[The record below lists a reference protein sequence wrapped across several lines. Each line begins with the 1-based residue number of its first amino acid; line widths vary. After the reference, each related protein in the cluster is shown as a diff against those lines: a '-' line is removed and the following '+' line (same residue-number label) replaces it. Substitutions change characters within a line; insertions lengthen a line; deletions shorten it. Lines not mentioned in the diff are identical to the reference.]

1 MEKKEFEVIVKET
14 SLRKVSVR
22 AFDEEDATKIVEGMY
37 KSEEIML
44 DSSDF
49 AGVRIFVENTKVKE
63 NERNIIL
70 YQFNVKG
77 VKTESEIRDLLEE
90 INNCEFCNKYLY
102 TLKLI
107 DFSYDQYEDMGNAII
122 LIKTEPE
129 SENEIH
135 ENMTEMLYCEFCH
148 KNIHLAIS
156 KLN

>member
-37 KSEEIML
+37 KSEEIIL

-49 AGVRIFVENTKVKE
+49 AGVRIFVENTKAKE

-70 YQFNVKG
+70 YQFNMKSIT
-77 VKTESEIRDLLEE
+77 TESEVRNILEE
-90 INNCEFCNKYLY
+90 INNCEFCNNYLY
-102 TLKLI
+102 TLKLTG
-107 DFSYDQYEDMGNAII
+107 FSYDEDIDMGSATI
-122 LIKTEPE
+122 LVKTETE
-129 SENEIH
+129 SESEIH
-135 ENMTEMLYCEFCH
+135 ENIIEMLNCEFCH
-148 KNIHLAIS
+148 KDIHLAIS